1 MSEGNNLLANRRFVM
16 KRFLMLIA
24 VALLGLAASPCWSEI
39 PHMINYNG
47 MLTDDAGNPLNGN
60 YDLTFAIYDVD
71 VGGTA
76 LWLETHYETPIEDGL
91 VNIVLGSLMA
101 LPSYI
106 FDDSVRYLGITVGSG
121 LELAPRIGLTSVG
134 YAYRSEIAD
143 TALYAIEA
151 AMAQSDNDWV
161 IAGQNVYRLAGN
173 VGLGTTAPDYP
184 ITIRGT
190 EEFDVNQKYL
200 KFINRDNED
209 RLRIGYNEEAQ
220 GLFQFYDGSTDEL
233 KVQLSTA
240 GHSFLNGGNLGIGT
254 DSPTVKL
261 DVVGTVQMT
270 GFKMAT
276 GASNGYVLTSDGS
289 GGGTWQSG
297 PGGGG
302 GWADDGNAIRLETAT
317 DSVGIGTATPSAK
330 LDVAG
335 TAQVTGFKM
344 PTGATGGHVLTSDGA
359 GVGTW
364 QAPPAGGGGWSDD
377 GNAVR
382 LETATDSVGIGTA
395 SPSEKLDVTG
405 RVQMTGFKLPSGAS
419 NGYVL
424 TSDGSGVGTWQA
436 APSGASKWTLTDSV
450 LYTNLYW
457 GIARGGAGNIFHGD
471 SAHTMINLGV
481 ACTTGTSGF
490 NYTHCGVGGGFLNVA
505 SQSYAIVGGGTGN
518 RATNSYATVAGGD
531 RNAASGNRA
540 FVGGGQQNTASHF
553 YSAVGGGRQNRAGNN
568 EATVVG
574 GYSNTSS
581 GIRSAI
587 AGGALSTAG
596 GDYASVGGGMSN
608 TASGPYATIPGGNT
622 NTAAGDYSFAAGSQV
637 NVTSDADST
646 FAFGFNFTTSTSN
659 AVIFHNSA
667 TDIKVGIQTT
677 SPQRALHIKDVLRLE
692 PRSAAP
698 GSPSEGDLYVNSTD
712 HHIYCY
718 LNGQWRQLDP
728 SP

>member
-1 MSEGNNLLANRRFVM
+1 M
-16 KRFLMLIA
+16 KRFLILMAIA
-24 VALLGLAASPCWSEI
+24 LVCLAARPCWSEI

-47 MLTDDAGNPLNGN
+47 MLTDDAGDPLNGN
-60 YDLTFAIYDVD
+60 YDLTFAIYDVS

-76 LWLETHYETPIEDGL
+76 LWIETHYQTPMQDGL
-91 VNIVLGSLMA
+91 VSIVLGSLMA

-106 FDDSVRYLGITVGSG
+106 FDDSVTYLGITVGSG
-121 LELAPRIGLTSVG
+121 SELAPRIRLTSVG

-143 TALYAIEA
+143 TAIFAVEA

-161 IAGQNVYRLAGN
+161 IAGQNLYRLTGN

-200 KFINRDNED
+200 KFISRDNKD

-220 GLFQFYDGSTDEL
+220 GLMQFYDGSTDEL
-233 KVQLSTA
+233 KVQLRTA
-240 GHSFLNGGNLGIGT
+240 GHSFLNGGNVGIGT

-270 GFKMAT
+270 GFKM
-276 GASNGYVLTSDGS
+276 
-289 GGGTWQSG
+289 
-297 PGGGG
+297 
-302 GWADDGNAIRLETAT
+302 
-317 DSVGIGTATPSAK
+317 
-330 LDVAG
+330 
-335 TAQVTGFKM
+335 
-344 PTGATGGHVLTSDGA
+344 PT
-359 GVGTW
+359 
-364 QAPPAGGGGWSDD
+364 
-377 GNAVR
+377 
-382 LETATDSVGIGTA
+382 
-395 SPSEKLDVTG
+395 
-405 RVQMTGFKLPSGAS
+405 GAS

-424 TSDGSGVGTWQA
+424 TSDGSGVGTWQSA
-436 APSGASKWTLTDSV
+436 PGGVGGWADDGNAVRLETGTDSVGIGTATPSAKLDVVGTAQVTGFKMPVGASNGHVLTSDGLGVGTWQAVPAGGWADDGNAVRLETGTDSVGIGTTTPSEKLDVAGRVQMSGFKMPSGASNGYVLTSDGSGEGTWQAAASGASNWTLTDSV
-450 LYTNLYW
+450 LYTNRYW
-457 GIARGGAGNIFHGD
+457 GIARGGAGNMFHGD
-471 SAHTMINLGV
+471 SAHTMTNLGV

-490 NYTHCGVGGGFLNVA
+490 NYTYCAVGGGLGNVA
-505 SQSYAIVGGGTGN
+505 NQSYASVAGGTSN

-531 RNAASGNRA
+531 RNAAGGNRA
-540 FVGGGQQNTASHF
+540 FVGGGQQNIASHF
-553 YSAVGGGRQNRAGNN
+553 YSTVAGGRQNTAGNN
-568 EATVVG
+568 EAAVGG
-574 GYSNTSS
+574 GYSNTAS
-581 GIRSAI
+581 GIRSTI
-587 AGGALSTAG
+587 AGGGLSTAG
-596 GDYASVGGGMSN
+596 GDNASVGGGMSN

-637 NVTSDADST
+637 NVTSNADST

-692 PRSAAP
+692 PRGAAP
-698 GSPSEGDLYVNSTD
+698 SSPSEGDLYVNSTD